1 MSDEFSDDISALF
14 DDVKPEDFFRAT
26 SAVAS
31 EEYLDVI
38 NGKVE
43 FEAFVA
49 KNIENSRLTYD
60 DDPDEF
66 DPVAVLHCPSGTRVF
81 LPDEDETNEMYMS
94 RLQRE
99 AVEFEA
105 TWFFIA
111 MVCPAAVCTDR
122 DEAAAG
128 NYVMQDALNWYA
140 EAREPR
146 FNQIRQGIV
155 TIKADKQSGEMLE
168 GTPEG
173 ASYLFRS
180 VLNPKLKTS

>member
-1 MSDEFSDDISALF
+1 MSNEFEDDITALF
-14 DDVKPEDFFRAT
+14 DGIEPADFFRTT
-26 SAVAS
+26 SAVAH

-43 FEAFVA
+43 FEAFVEKHLDNVRA
-49 KNIENSRLTYD
+49 TYNE
-60 DDPDEF
+60 DPAEF
-66 DPVAVLHCPSGTRVF
+66 DPVAVLHCPEGTRVF

-99 AVEFEA
+99 AVEFQA
-105 TWFFIA
+105 TWFFVG
-111 MVCPAAVCTDR
+111 MVAPAAVCADR
-122 DEAAAG
+122 DEAAGG
-128 NYVMQDALNWYA
+128 NYVMQDAINWYA

-146 FNQIRQGIV
+146 FNQIRQGII
-155 TIKADKQSGEMLE
+155 TIRPDQQAGELLE

>member
-1 MSDEFSDDISALF
+1 MSNEFSDDISALF
-14 DDVKPEDFFRAT
+14 DDIQPQDFFRET

-43 FEAFVA
+43 FEAWVEDNLG
-49 KNIENSRLTYD
+49 KIRDTYN
-60 DDPDEF
+60 DDPAEF
-66 DPVAVLHCPSGTRVF
+66 DPVALLHCPNGTRVF
-81 LPDEDETNEMYMS
+81 LPDDDETNEMYMS

-99 AVEFEA
+99 AVQFEA
-105 TWFFIA
+105 TWFCIG
-111 MVCPAAVCTDR
+111 MVAPAAVCADR
-122 DEAAAG
+122 DEAAGG
-128 NYVMQDALNWYA
+128 NYVMQEAINWYA

-146 FNQIRQGIV
+146 FNQIRQGII
-155 TIKADKQSGEMLE
+155 TIRDDKQAGEMLE